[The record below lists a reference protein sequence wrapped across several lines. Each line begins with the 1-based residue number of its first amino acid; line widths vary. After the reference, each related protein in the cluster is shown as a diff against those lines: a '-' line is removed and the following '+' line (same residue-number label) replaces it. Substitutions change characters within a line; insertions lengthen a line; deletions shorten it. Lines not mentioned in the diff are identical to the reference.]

1 MTLNPAQQSRLC
13 FLLRVAQKE
22 CKYLLQTDAR
32 LFGCGFTLENAE
44 NLENAPEQAERV
56 DAFVGRFGRLQ
67 DTLGDKLLPVLLLAV
82 GERTG
87 PAIDNLDRAERFGWL
102 AVEPW
107 LGMRSLRNQMVHEY
121 VEDMNLLHSAL
132 ISGHAFVPQLV
143 STAQNMIDE
152 VLRRGLCNKTDMA

>member
-1 MTLNPAQQSRLC
+1 MSCYDVEPRPAVPA
-13 FLLRVAQKE
+13 LLSAACRAKGVQI
-22 CKYLLQTDAR
+22 
-32 LFGCGFTLENAE
+32 
-44 NLENAPEQAERV
+44 
-56 DAFVGRFGRLQ
+56 
-67 DTLGDKLLPVLLLAV
+67 PVAV

>member
-1 MTLNPAQQSRLC
+1 MTLSPIQQSRIC
-13 FLLRVAQKE
+13 FLLRVIQKE
-22 CKYLLQTDAR
+22 CKYLLQTDTR
-32 LFGCGFTLENAE
+32 LFGSGFSMADAKNLDSTLD
-44 NLENAPEQAERV
+44 QAERV
-56 DAFVGRFGRLQ
+56 EAFVGRFGRLQ

-121 VEDMNLLHSAL
+121 VEDIKILHNAL
-132 ISGHAFVPQLV
+132 TSGHAFVPQFV
-143 STAQNMIDE
+143 ATAQNMMDE
-152 VLRRGLCNKTDMA
+152 VVRRGLCNKNNLA